1 MKRVV
6 GFFCV
11 LILLGAHG
19 GAAKAAESVVPS
31 TREQVTLTFAPVV
44 KKAAPAVVN
53 IYTRRVVRSQ
63 NTPLF
68 NDPFF
73 RRFFGDDMNSLFGM
87 PREQVQNSLGSGVIV
102 QSNGIVITNHH
113 VVGNADEIT
122 VVLTDR
128 REYEAELI
136 GSDERSDL
144 AVLKLKDVAESLPS
158 LSLSDSENVEVGD
171 MVLAIGNP
179 FGVGQTVT
187 SGIVSALA
195 RTTVGISDYRSFIQT
210 DAAINP
216 GNSGG
221 ALITS
226 DGRLVG
232 INTAIYSKDGGNV
245 GIGFAIPATMVRS
258 VLLSILKDGRA
269 VRPWLGASGK
279 NITSDL
285 AKGLGLSR
293 PMGVIVDRV
302 VARSPAARA
311 GLAVGDIIQDV
322 DGRSVADTQE
332 LRYRLATLP
341 VGGRARLGILRN
353 GEERKVNVALESP
366 PDIPARQE
374 TELSG
379 RQPFSGAKVA
389 NLNPALAE
397 ELGRDY
403 VEPGVIIL
411 EVGRGT
417 IASRFVRPG
426 DIVWVVNDEPVK
438 SVDDLM
444 RFATESTAPW
454 AVTLNRN
461 GQAIQFQANR

>member
-1 MKRVV
+1 MMRCV
-6 GFFCV
+6 GFVCV
-11 LILLGAHG
+11 LTAWVL
-19 GAAKAAESVVPS
+19 AAGPGVAAESVVPS
-31 TREQVTLTFAPVV
+31 THEQVTLTFAPVV
-44 KKAAPAVVN
+44 KKSAPAVVN
-53 IYTRRVVRSQ
+53 IYTRRVVQAQ

-73 RRFFGDDMNSLFGM
+73 RRFFGDDVNSLFGM

-102 QSNGIVITNHH
+102 KSEGIVITNHH
-113 VVGNADEIT
+113 VVGDADEIT

-128 REYEAELI
+128 REFDAELV

-144 AVLKLKDVAESLPS
+144 AVLRLKNVEGPLPF
-158 LSLSDSENVEVGD
+158 LDFSDSERVEVGD

-245 GIGFAIPATMVRS
+245 GIGFAIPATMVRT
-258 VLLSILKDGRA
+258 VLTSILKNGRA

-279 NITSDL
+279 NVTSDL

-302 VARSPAARA
+302 VAGSPAARA
-311 GLAVGDIIQDV
+311 GLSVGDVIQDV
-322 DGRSVADTQE
+322 EGHLVGDTEE
-332 LRYRLATLP
+332 LRYQLATLP
-341 VGGRARLGILRN
+341 VGGKAKMSTLRN
-353 GEERKVNVALESP
+353 GTKRIVNVSLEAP
-366 PDIPARQE
+366 PETPARRE
-374 TELSG
+374 TQLEG

-397 ELGRDY
+397 ELGREY
-403 VEPGVIIL
+403 VEPSVIVL
-411 EVGRGT
+411 EVVRGS

-426 DIVWVVNDEPVK
+426 DIIWAVNDESVK
-438 SVDDLM
+438 SVRDLM
-444 RFATESTAPW
+444 RLATEESAPW
-454 AVTLNRN
+454 ALTLNRN
-461 GQAIQFQANR
+461 GQALQLQVGR